1 MGGTNADCLIV
12 ESRGGEFRLP
22 YIVSLPFYDMLINV
36 ITLIL
41 RCETCKLLI
50 YVLAGRILAD
60 RQQALVPTLMFEWLA
75 RLIFMYL

>member
-1 MGGTNADCLIV
+1 
-12 ESRGGEFRLP
+12 
-22 YIVSLPFYDMLINV
+22 MLNNV
-36 ITLIL
+36 LTLIL